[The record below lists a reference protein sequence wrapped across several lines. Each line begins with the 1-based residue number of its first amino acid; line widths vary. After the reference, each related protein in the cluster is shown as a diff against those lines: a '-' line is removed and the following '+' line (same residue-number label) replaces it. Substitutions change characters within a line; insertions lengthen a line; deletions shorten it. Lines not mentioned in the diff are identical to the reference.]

1 VTHTN
6 TNKLFPDDDENFF
19 RPDEQK
25 KDFIIESGWAA
36 GCDMVLKYEHKTTY
50 LYFVYSLGKVRRWDG
65 FQWYDPVFDRR
76 HNINFVASQKFGKK
90 RDWEMSMRWNLG
102 SGLPFT
108 QTQGYYQAPGT
119 SGGIS
124 TNYLTAN
131 SNDLSIQFGD
141 LNGGRLPYYHR
152 LDFSMRKDFKWSKAE
167 MQVNAGLT
175 NAYNR
180 ENVFYIDRVTARRV
194 NQLPILPTIGL
205 DLTF

>member
-1 VTHTN
+1 
-6 TNKLFPDDDENFF
+6 
-19 RPDEQK
+19 
-25 KDFIIESGWAA
+25 
-36 GCDMVLKYEHKTTY
+36 
-50 LYFVYSLGKVRRWDG
+50 
-65 FQWYDPVFDRR
+65 
-76 HNINFVASQKFGKK
+76 
-90 RDWEMSMRWNLG
+90 
-102 SGLPFT
+102 LPFT

-152 LDFSMRKDFKWSKAE
+152 LDFNVRRDFKWSKAE

-194 NQLPILPTIGL
+194 NQLPILPTVGL